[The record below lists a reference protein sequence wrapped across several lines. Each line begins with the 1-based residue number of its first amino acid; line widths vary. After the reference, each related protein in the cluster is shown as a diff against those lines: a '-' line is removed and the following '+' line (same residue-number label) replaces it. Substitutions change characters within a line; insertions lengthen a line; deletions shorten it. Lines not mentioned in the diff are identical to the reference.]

1 MVTDILASYAQLGFS
16 FAVSIFVL
24 VRLESTIKKNT
35 EAIISL
41 KEEIIKRNGCNN

>member
-1 MVTDILASYAQLGFS
+1 MVMDILSQYAELGFA
-16 FAVSIFVL
+16 FAVSAFVL
-24 VRLESTIKKNT
+24 LRLENTIKKNT